1 LCLRRTGLGAA
12 GGAPSLS
19 RHMAERGTAEG
30 FCEFAIHRSAYQL

>member
-1 LCLRRTGLGAA
+1 
-12 GGAPSLS
+12 LS